1 VSGSEEQP
9 AGGAGAGAP
18 GPATSEAGATGR
30 TQTGAPADTAGARDT
45 LRLGTRGSDSPADP
59 AGARDTLR
67 LGTRGSPLAL
77 RQAQLVAEAIVGA
90 NVEIVVL
97 RTGGDLGESGDKR
110 RWVDTIEA
118 ALLDRTIDLAVHSA
132 KDLPAELGPGLE
144 IAGAPARE
152 DARDALCGALSV
164 ASLPVGARV
173 GTSSLRRRAQLLAL
187 RDDITV
193 EEVHGNVD
201 TRLGRLAAGD
211 FDAIVLAAAGLSR
224 LGRSGWRTADELV
237 PAAGQGILAIETR
250 AGDPRVASAI
260 ASLRDA
266 ATERA
271 LAAERALVRD
281 LGAGC
286 DTPVGAH
293 ARELPD
299 GRLALRAFVGAP
311 DGSEWIRDALTA
323 AEEPVA
329 LGEMVAQRLLACGA
343 GALLG

>member
-1 VSGSEEQP
+1 MSGSGEQP
-9 AGGAGAGAP
+9 AGSADPALP
-18 GPATSEAGATGR
+18 RPATPEPGATGEAR
-30 TQTGAPADTAGARDT
+30 AGT
-45 LRLGTRGSDSPADP
+45 P
-59 AGARDTLR
+59 AGAAGASAALAPGTRKSGTPAGAAGTLR

-77 RQAQLVAEAIVGA
+77 RQAQLVAEAIVGS

-97 RTGGDLGESGDKR
+97 RTGGDLGAGGDKR

-132 KDLPAELGPGLE
+132 KDLPAELGPGLA

-152 DARDALCGALSV
+152 DARDALCGAHSI

-173 GTSSLRRRAQLLAL
+173 GTSSLRRRAQLVAL

-201 TRLGRLAAGD
+201 TRLRRLAAGD
-211 FDAIVLAAAGLSR
+211 FDAIVLAAAGLRR
-224 LGRSGWRTADELV
+224 LGRDGWRAADALV
-237 PAAGQGILAIETR
+237 PAAGQGTLAIETR

-260 ASLRDA
+260 AALRDA

-271 LAAERALVRD
+271 LEAERALVRA

-293 ARELPD
+293 AHDLPD

-311 DGSEWIRDALTA
+311 DGSEWIRDAVA
-323 AEEPVA
+323 AAGEPVA
-329 LGEMVAQRLLACGA
+329 LGETVAARLLACGA
-343 GALLG
+343 GTLLG